1 MDPITNELDTLPKD
15 VLLKT
20 WKIQIESGH
29 GVIPDALLSTASS
42 PSGLRPHLA
51 PRTGSQQDP
60 TTRQLAV
67 GEILCPTPTSDACT
81 GKQNCIATTY
91 NIVYTVE
98 DVPDPIDALVNTAD
112 TGNAEPL
119 PKRRKLRAGEPV
131 NREFELFGEEAD
143 GAEGLV
149 SFVLLWLPSQPQ
161 AAGKW
166 TSDRSEANGGKVWNG
181 IRLSEFRRSKDS
193 EIMTAFNQLP
203 VDPFAWDTFIIHRTK
218 EIPLQSSTITKWAS
232 SLELRREGSTNNYYE
247 IPMSRDEIR
256 SCGKQFFDWSKQPNN
271 AISRRKQGQD
281 GGGCSP
287 HKRVV
292 VFAGK
297 DGVVPESNLEGK
309 QLKVGEAFKEQ
320 IAHQILIVHQLLGIT
335 HHAHHARVNARRGF
349 TIQRGRVHTLL
360 LHLLLEMCTHPG
372 ITTTHCSCFDLQVA
386 DQACK
391 RGGNDEAV
399 KGEERLFTAKKTYP
413 FLLYLWQAAGG
424 CGVVEPDGGQPSI
437 SVIRL
442 AAHRLAC
449 KNETTARWGRDGPG
463 KPKLDRG
470 ATVPAGQRSGGAEK
484 PLLGE
489 GSGGV
494 EKPRWERVWW
504 CRKTTAG
511 RGSGGAKKPLL
522 GEGLMVPKNHCWERV
537 WWCRKTTAGRESGGV
552 EKPRLERVWWCR
564 KTTTGRGSGGAIKP
578 SLGEG
583 LVVPKNHYWARVWWC
598 RKTTAGRESGG
609 VEKPRLERVWWCRKT
624 TTGRGSG
631 GSGGAEKPLLGEGLV
646 VPKNHCWTRVWWCR
660 KTTVGRGSGGVEK
673 PRWERVWW
681 CRKTTVG
688 WGSGGAEKP
697 LLGGGLVV
705 LKNHPLAR
713 IQWCDKT
720 TAGFSGT
727 KKPLL
732 GEDPVPGVQENYD
745 QSRVRWCEK
754 IAMGGAKMAQETWL
768 GGYGNE
774 RQRWLAIVGGRLRQH
789 RRNCTRPVD
798 AVDGYVLAL
807 NHTGG
812 HRRLDEKQ

>member
-29 GVIPDALLSTASS
+29 GVIPDAPLSTASS

-67 GEILCPTPTSDACT
+67 GEILCPTPTSDTCT

-143 GAEGLV
+143 GAESLV
-149 SFVLLWLPSQPQ
+149 SFES
-161 AAGKW
+161 
-166 TSDRSEANGGKVWNG
+166 TSLDE
-181 IRLSEFRRSKDS
+181 EFVCSKDS

-232 SLELRREGSTNNYYE
+232 SLELRWEGSTNNYYE
-247 IPMSRDEIR
+247 IPMSSDEIR
-256 SCGKQFFDWSKQPNN
+256 SCGKQFFDWSKRPNN

-320 IAHQILIVHQLLGIT
+320 IAHQTLIVHQLLGIT
-335 HHAHHARVNARRGF
+335 HHAHHARVNARRDF
-349 TIQRGRVHTLL
+349 TIQRGRVSTKVNPAYIHYYKCALT
-360 LHLLLEMCTHPG
+360 PG
-372 ITTTHCSCFDLQVA
+372 ITTTHCSCFDLQGA

-449 KNETTARWGRDGPG
+449 KNETTG
-463 KPKLDRG
+463 
-470 ATVPAGQRSGGAEK
+470 SGGAEK

-489 GSGGV
+489 GLV
-494 EKPRWERVWW
+494 V
-504 CRKTTAG
+504 
-511 RGSGGAKKPLL
+511 L
-522 GEGLMVPKNHCWERV
+522 KNHC
-537 WWCRKTTAGRESGGV
+537 
-552 EKPRLERVWWCR
+552 
-564 KTTTGRGSGGAIKP
+564 
-578 SLGEG
+578 
-583 LVVPKNHYWARVWWC
+583 WARVWWC

-631 GSGGAEKPLLGEGLV
+631 GVIKPSLGEGLVVLKNHCWARVWWCRKTTAGRESGGVEKPRLERVWWCRKTTTGRGSGGVIKPSLGEGLV
-646 VPKNHCWTRVWWCR
+646 VPKNHYWARVWWCR
-660 KTTVGRGSGGVEK
+660 KTTVGRGSGGAEK
-673 PRWERVWW
+673 PLLDEGLVVSKNHAGR
-681 CRKTTVG
+681 
-688 WGSGGAEKP
+688 GSGGAKKP

-705 LKNHPLAR
+705 PKNHCWVGVWWYRKTTPWRGSSGVIKPLLGSVVRKNHCWAR
-713 IQWCDKT
+713 IRWYNNTKIGRGC
-720 TAGFSGT
+720 AGSGGA

-732 GEDPVPGVQENYD
+732 GGGPTVRKNHCRVRVRWCKKTTGGRGPSGAKKLQPGVQENYD

-754 IAMGGAKMAQETWL
+754 IAMGGAKMAQETRL

-774 RQRWLAIVGGRLRQH
+774 RQRWLAIAGGRLRQH
-789 RRNCTRPVD
+789 RCNCTRPVD